1 MTAKKACGRHA
12 KDAIRKRVK
21 CRRPKAASDRR
32 RARNVPVATPAAP
45 LPADVPV
52 GTGSG
57 GPLGGTE
64 PVAEPAGE
72 AASVCEIGTEGEKRP
87 GDVKMLGPGP
97 GAAGGLSA
105 PVVCGS
111 WRPER
116 ASVEARTGAGG
127 APGEAAGADGA
138 GICEDDAAPAGKV

>member
-1 MTAKKACGRHA
+1 M
-12 KDAIRKRVK
+12 
-21 CRRPKAASDRR
+21 
-32 RARNVPVATPAAP
+32 ATPAAP

-64 PVAEPAGE
+64 PVVEPAGE
-72 AASVCEIGTEGEKRP
+72 APSVCEIGIEGEKRPGHVEKRP
-87 GDVKMLGPGP
+87 GDVKMLRPGP
-97 GAAGGLSA
+97 GATGRLSA

-111 WRPER
+111 WSPDP
-116 ASVEARTGAGG
+116 ASVGTGTGAVD

-138 GICEDDAAPAGKV
+138 GICEDEAAPAGKV